1 MSEQN
6 MKVRISRNK
15 VLHRN
20 DEVEEYNN
28 CTDKYE
34 GSKAD

>member
-20 DEVEEYNN
+20 DEVEEYN